1 MIPHAILPSTT
12 LCESSD
18 KYLAG
23 IHVLVSE
30 IEMLSSEN
38 AEVKNKNDNQ
48 K

>member
-1 MIPHAILPSTT
+1 MIPHAILPSTP

-23 IHVLVSE
+23 IQVLISE
-30 IEMLSSEN
+30 IEMLNSEN
-38 AEVKNKNDNQ
+38 AEVKNKNQNQ